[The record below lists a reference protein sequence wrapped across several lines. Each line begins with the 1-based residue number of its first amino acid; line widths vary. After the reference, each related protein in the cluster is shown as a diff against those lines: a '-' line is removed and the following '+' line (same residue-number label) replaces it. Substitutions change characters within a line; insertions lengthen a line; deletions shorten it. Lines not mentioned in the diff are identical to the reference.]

1 MTRKISETWTPFAA
15 LFTLCAQTFVL
26 LRPLYLFVCLCVSM
40 CVSMCVCRGYVG
52 TGLIKG
58 LTHLL
63 NLGASEA
70 RESAAGALWALCVER
85 GNKRFLAQDRQLLQA
100 ISATI
105 NDVDA
110 SDKTVGFRGM
120 PLCRSPG
127 DFYQPVLDAQAYLRK
142 HSLRHKRAR
151 AHQHTQ
157 TDTPNAAYNCIKCPH
172 TAGEVC
178 GGSATQFGDGS
189 VGDGLHGRG

>member
-1 MTRKISETWTPFAA
+1 MDTIRSPVHTLRSDICVAETP
-15 LFTLCAQTFVL
+15 V
-26 LRPLYLFVCLCVSM
+26 FVCLLVCFYVCVPWA
-40 CVSMCVCRGYVG
+40 CGHVG

-110 SDKTVGFRGM
+110 SDRTVGFCGM
-120 PLCRSPG
+120 PLCRRPG
-127 DFYQPVLDAQAYLRK
+127 DFYQPVLDAQAHLRK

>member
-1 MTRKISETWTPFAA
+1 
-15 LFTLCAQTFVL
+15 
-26 LRPLYLFVCLCVSM
+26 
-40 CVSMCVCRGYVG
+40 MCVCRGYVG

-110 SDKTVGFRGM
+110 SDKTVGFCGM
-120 PLCRSPG
+120 PLRRRPG
-127 DFYQPVLDAQAYLRK
+127 EFIPISSSCAGQFVQAFIAPQTHACAPTHTDR
-142 HSLRHKRAR
+142 
-151 AHQHTQ
+151 HTQ
-157 TDTPNAAYNCIKCPH
+157 RRIQLHEMP
-172 TAGEVC
+172 
-178 GGSATQFGDGS
+178 S
-189 VGDGLHGRG
+189 HGR